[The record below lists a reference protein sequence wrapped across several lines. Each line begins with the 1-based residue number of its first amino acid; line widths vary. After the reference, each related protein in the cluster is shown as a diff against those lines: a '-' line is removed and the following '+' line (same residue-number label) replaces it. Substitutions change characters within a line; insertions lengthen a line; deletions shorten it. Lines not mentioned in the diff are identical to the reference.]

1 MSMSSSGTNID
12 ILTITDVRTVTDG
25 IADFSNI
32 NPTNNIDIN
41 SLTEADITTIQTNLM
56 TILYNFMGITI

>member
-1 MSMSSSGTNID
+1 MAISNSGVNID
-12 ILTITDVRTVTDG
+12 LLTLTDTKTVTDG

-32 NPTNNIDIN
+32 NTTNNIDIN
-41 SLTEADITTIQTNLM
+41 SLTETDITTIENTLM